1 MKKLFALLACVGLFL
16 GCNEAKKPDAKKDA
30 KAPVAKEADKKAD
43 APKADEKKAD
53 EPAPPAKEEK
63 K

>member
-16 GCNEAKKPDAKKDA
+16 GCTEAKKTDTKKTDKAPAA
-30 KAPVAKEADKKAD
+30 KAAD

-53 EPAPPAKEEK
+53 APKDEPAPPAKEEK